1 MKKYIIIGIGVL
13 FALSIIR
20 FLTKPREEKAKKFED
35 ISINVSNA
43 KVSGDLENII
53 SVVDGK
59 YKVTKTE
66 TTTEDLLFPIKLK
79 INAPLSNKKEL
90 EELRVQFIDENGMPI
105 PSIHDFYIA
114 KGLWS
119 SSSEVNK
126 LNTSLKKGNGDIN
139 VILECVGVISE
150 EDKNKVME
158 EIIAKAKNISVTT
171 SISEIVSEEAT
182 SSKTNSSVQEPQKVE
197 NEVKKDI
204 DMDDVKDVLNA
215 EKEILESGVKMM
227 EAIDKIEDKSKK

>member
-1 MKKYIIIGIGVL
+1 MKKYIIIGISVL

-35 ISINVSNA
+35 ISINVTSA

-66 TTTEDLLFPIKLK
+66 TTTGDLLFPIKLK
-79 INAPLSNKKEL
+79 INSPISNKKEL

-126 LNTSLKKGNGDIN
+126 LNTSLIKGNGDIN
-139 VILECVGVISE
+139 VILDCVGVISE
-150 EDKNKVME
+150 DDKNKVME

-171 SISEIVSEEAT
+171 SISEIVNEELT
-182 SSKTNSSVQEPQKVE
+182 SSKTNSRVQEPQKLE
-197 NEVKKDI
+197 NENKRDI
-204 DMDDVKDVLNA
+204 DVDDVKDILNA
-215 EKEILESGVKMM
+215 EKEVLESGVKMM
-227 EAIDKIEDKSKK
+227 EAIDKIEDNSKK